1 MGEKFFHILL
11 GGPVALFCP
20 EDGRWARIFPSGW
33 RTVNQRPT
41 LTFTPRILVRRHRV
55 FLSLRGQLVAGTISR
70 CAVAQSLPVRSAG
83 RERQIEYGVEVRAG
97 I

>member
-1 MGEKFFHILL
+1 
-11 GGPVALFCP
+11 
-20 EDGRWARIFPSGW
+20 
-33 RTVNQRPT
+33 
-41 LTFTPRILVRRHRV
+41 
-55 FLSLRGQLVAGTISR
+55 LVAGTISR